1 MSFCATICCSLTQ
14 NFSGVFFFLYLHSG
28 LRQVGAHGQTFPH
41 HHVGVVGFL
50 EGLLQGLQLLGGE
63 GRATAALLS
72 VLGAIAGLKDNVLK
86 CTAVEKQETA
96 PV

>member
-1 MSFCATICCSLTQ
+1 MPTKYGKICSSLTRT
-14 NFSGVFFFLYLHSG
+14 SAFLYLHSSF
-28 LRQVGAHGQTFPH
+28 RQVGAHGQTFTH
-41 HHVGVVGFL
+41 HHVGVVGLL
-50 EGLLQGLQLLGGE
+50 ESLLQSLQLLGGE
-63 GRATAALLS
+63 GRPTAALLS